1 MNIILRVVY
10 KKFRKYFFLCKIK
23 RSLGNIMAFVISL
36 LSGVQVTFLFFSNLT
51 CVMSDL
57 KEEGFMINYSDT
69 LPSPPAVFS

>member
-1 MNIILRVVY
+1 MLSCELFIKSFENI
-10 KKFRKYFFLCKIK
+10 FLCKIK

-36 LSGVQVTFLFFSNLT
+36 LSGVQVTFFSNLT

-69 LPSPPAVFS
+69 LPSPPAEGFS